1 MQFTNPEGADT
12 MALKA
17 SGDCSLP
24 SHKCH
29 SLSMPEIRNLFTH
42 GAPSNSL
49 VKVGLLVHGFD
60 GTLQGGGNNAGT
72 LTEYNVT
79 GEKDAAQGHVPL
91 PWAPCNKGWCENAA
105 KWLSTSIVNKEHR
118 AGFSDGGMILKPGA
132 NKVLCSHYYDFGS
145 LTTGCT
151 GGVNRDHTGDT
162 PFPAEGLKEMLDVSM
177 TYKQAYNE
185 VLVDSKVYKSNLPDS
200 ISAFYYGLL
209 PNDGNS
215 TWSRLHTTAMYVAFI
230 DHYNL
235 TESQVPLVEFALD
248 NPDSHGLLTDV
259 SGGARK
265 FLKAHPYGYALKKW
279 RDEHPELS
287 EHPENIHLE
296 LRNQAD
302 MRRKT
307 GHEASSAK
315 KEVRVVK
322 NEAKAEAVVKAA
334 KVVKAAD
341 KEAKAVKADAKL
353 VKAVVKPAAK

>member
-1 MQFTNPEGADT
+1 MLALATATLGAPRRGDGTTSLMQFTNPEGADT

-132 NKVLCSHYYDFGS
+132 NKVQ
-145 LTTGCT
+145 
-151 GGVNRDHTGDT
+151 
-162 PFPAEGLKEMLDVSM
+162 P
-177 TYKQAYNE
+177 
-185 VLVDSKVYKSNLPDS
+185 
-200 ISAFYYGLL
+200 
-209 PNDGNS
+209 
-215 TWSRLHTTAMYVAFI
+215 
-230 DHYNL
+230 
-235 TESQVPLVEFALD
+235 
-248 NPDSHGLLTDV
+248 
-259 SGGARK
+259 
-265 FLKAHPYGYALKKW
+265 
-279 RDEHPELS
+279 
-287 EHPENIHLE
+287 
-296 LRNQAD
+296 
-302 MRRKT
+302 
-307 GHEASSAK
+307 
-315 KEVRVVK
+315 
-322 NEAKAEAVVKAA
+322 
-334 KVVKAAD
+334 
-341 KEAKAVKADAKL
+341 
-353 VKAVVKPAAK
+353 